1 MRSNGTLWASLPD
14 ASPPN
19 QELRQI
25 GTRTDWVD
33 LWGTGGT
40 LFGLTSD
47 GTLWVWGYDL
57 GAEPV
62 MTFETRLQISGQ
74 SWRNIA
80 ASTPFI
86 QKPRPLLRMAPG
98 K

>member
-1 MRSNGTLWASLPD
+1 
-14 ASPPN
+14 
-19 QELRQI
+19 
-25 GTRTDWVD
+25 
-33 LWGTGGT
+33 

-62 MTFETRLQISGQ
+62 MTFETRLQILKQRLSGQ